1 MKYRRLGKSDA
12 QVSALGL
19 GCMGMSDF
27 YGGHKT
33 NDAESIATIRRA
45 LEMGV
50 NLLDTGDFYGVGHN
64 EELIREAIKG
74 FPREKAFISV
84 KFGGL
89 RNHDGR
95 FTGFDARPVAV
106 RNFLCYSLQR
116 LRVDYIDLY
125 YPSRV
130 DPNVP
135 IEDTVGTLGELVGEG
150 KVRHVGLSEVAPE
163 TLRRASSVH
172 PIAMVQTEYSLW
184 TRDIESRLLPACR
197 ELGVPVVAYSPLGR
211 GFLTGAFRAPA
222 DLASGDSRSFMP
234 RFQAGNFEHNARLV
248 EKMDEIAARKRCTLA
263 QLALAWLLAQ
273 GPDIVPIPG
282 TKRRERL
289 EENLGALD
297 LELSSDDLRLLDEAA
312 PPGFAAGTR
321 YPEEAMQSLG
331 L

>member
-1 MKYRRLGKSDA
+1 MKYRTLGKSDA
-12 QVSALGL
+12 QISALGL

-27 YGGHKT
+27 YGGHRT
-33 NDAESIATIRRA
+33 NDAESVATIRRA
-45 LEMGV
+45 LELGV

-74 FPREKAFISV
+74 LPREKAFISV

-95 FTGFDARPVAV
+95 FIGFDARPVAV

-135 IEDTVGTLGELVGEG
+135 IEDTVGTLGELVAEG
-150 KVRHVGLSEVAPE
+150 KLRHVGLSEVGPE

-184 TRDIESRLLPACR
+184 TRDIESRLLPTCR
-197 ELGVPVVAYSPLGR
+197 QLGVPIVAYSPLGR
-211 GFLTGAFRAPA
+211 GFLTGTFRAPA
-222 DLASGDSRSFMP
+222 DLAPGDSRSFMP
-234 RFQAGNFEHNARLV
+234 RFQVGNFEHNARLV

-297 LELSSDDLRLLDEAA
+297 LDLESDDLRLLDEAA

-321 YPEEAMQSLG
+321 YQEEAMQSLG

>member
-1 MKYRRLGKSDA
+1 MKYRSLGKSDA

-33 NDAESIATIRRA
+33 NDAESVATIRQA

-64 EELIREAIKG
+64 EELIREAIKA

-95 FTGFDARPVAV
+95 FIGFDARPVAV
-106 RNFLCYSLQR
+106 RNFLSYSLQR

-130 DPNVP
+130 DPDVP
-135 IEDTVGTLGELVGEG
+135 IEETVGTLGELVTEG
-150 KVRHVGLSEVAPE
+150 KIRHAGLSEVGPE

-184 TRDIESRLLPACR
+184 TRDIESRLLPTCR
-197 ELGVPVVAYSPLGR
+197 ELGISVVAYSPLGR
-211 GFLTGAFRAPA
+211 GFLTGAFRKPGDVAP
-222 DLASGDSRSFMP
+222 DDSRYHMP
-234 RFQAGNFEHNARLV
+234 RFRAGNFEHNMQLV
-248 EKMDEIAARKRCTLA
+248 VKLKEIAARKQCTPA

-289 EENLGALD
+289 EENLGALEV
-297 LELSSDDLRLLDEAA
+297 ELGEDDVRRLDEAA

-321 YPEEAMQSLG
+321 YPEEAMHSVG

>member
-1 MKYRRLGKSDA
+1 MKYCRLGKSDA

-27 YGGHKT
+27 YGGYKT
-33 NDAESIATIRRA
+33 NDAESVATIRRA
-45 LEMGV
+45 LELGV

-95 FTGFDARPVAV
+95 FIGFDARPVAV

-135 IEDTVGTLGELVGEG
+135 IEDTVGTLGELVREG
-150 KVRHVGLSEVAPE
+150 KVRHVGLSEVGPE

-184 TRDIESRLLPACR
+184 TRDIERRVLPTCR

-211 GFLTGAFRAPA
+211 GFLTGTFKAPG
-222 DLASGDSRSFMP
+222 DLAQGDSRRYMP
-234 RFQAGNFEHNARLV
+234 RFQAGNFEHNAALV
-248 EKMDEIAARKRCTLA
+248 RRMEEIAGRKGCTLA

-297 LELSSDDLRLLDEAA
+297 LELSGDDLRLLNEAA

-321 YPEEAMQSLG
+321 YQEEAMGSLG

>member
-1 MKYRRLGKSDA
+1 MKYRTLGKSDA
-12 QVSALGL
+12 QISALGL

-27 YGGHKT
+27 YGGHRT
-33 NDAESIATIRRA
+33 NDAESVATIRRA
-45 LEMGV
+45 LELGV

-74 FPREKAFISV
+74 LPREKAFISV

-95 FTGFDARPVAV
+95 FIGFDARPVAV

-135 IEDTVGTLGELVGEG
+135 VEDTVGTLGELVAEG
-150 KVRHVGLSEVAPE
+150 KVRHVGLSEVGPE

-184 TRDIESRLLPACR
+184 TRDIESRLLPTCR
-197 ELGVPVVAYSPLGR
+197 QLGVPIVAYSPLGR
-211 GFLTGAFRAPA
+211 GFLTGTFRAPA
-222 DLASGDSRSFMP
+222 DLAPGDSRSFMP
-234 RFQAGNFEHNARLV
+234 RFQVGNFEHNARLV

-297 LELSSDDLRLLDEAA
+297 LDLESDDLRLLDEAA

-321 YPEEAMQSLG
+321 YQEEAMQSLG